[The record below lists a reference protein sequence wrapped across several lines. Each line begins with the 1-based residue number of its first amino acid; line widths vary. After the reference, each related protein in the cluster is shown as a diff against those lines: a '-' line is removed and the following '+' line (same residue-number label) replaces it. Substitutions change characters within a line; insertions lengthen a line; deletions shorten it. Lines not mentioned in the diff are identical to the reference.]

1 MKRKLSLL
9 FKNLCCSIC
18 KHEFDEDS
26 FVIKRDE
33 QGLLVTT
40 LQCQNCGKNYG
51 VAFLGFSDIN
61 VKDTSILEA
70 LNSKLFTSLRDGDL
84 LMDDHEGGCVLF
96 EHKDDVER
104 ILIEQLRR

>member
-18 KHEFDEDS
+18 KHEFDENS

-33 QGLLVTT
+33 QGLLVTN

-51 VAFLGFSDIN
+51 VAFLGFSEIN
-61 VKDTSILEA
+61 VKDETKIPLEVQ
-70 LNSKLFTSLRDGDL
+70 
-84 LMDDHEGGCVLF
+84 EGPAPISY
-96 EHKDDVER
+96 DDVIDAHRFIKNFDENWQNY
-104 ILIEQLRR
+104 INKNDKT